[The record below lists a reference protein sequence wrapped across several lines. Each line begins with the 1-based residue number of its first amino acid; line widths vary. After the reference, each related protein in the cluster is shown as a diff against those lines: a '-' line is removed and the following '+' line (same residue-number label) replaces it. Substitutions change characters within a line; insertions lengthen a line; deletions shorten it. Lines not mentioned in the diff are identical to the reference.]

1 MVATVLSPLIKDRMR
16 EREKYIRKCYQKE
29 LKPSSRESRW
39 TAEQEPWAFLTQGF
53 QKIGQ
58 TFSWCHSGPRS
69 IRWGTGLADHTC
81 HGNTKAREWSPG
93 GIVPPQVLE
102 NKGAISKGFFFF
114 FFQKRILIK
123 TRWYLVSL
131 FHQYLNLLCRR
142 RQEPLSPGQHCRT
155 PRALAEQRQAYLA
168 LMEPLA
174 LASIGEPGSAV
185 SSESSS
191 SGRMSRFC

>member
-1 MVATVLSPLIKDRMR
+1 MVATVFSPLIKDRMR

-114 FFQKRILIK
+114 PEEDPHKDEMIFGVFVPPVPEFALQAQAGALEP
-123 TRWYLVSL
+123 WSALPHSSSL
-131 FHQYLNLLCRR
+131 SRAETGLPGFDGA
-142 RQEPLSPGQHCRT
+142 PGSGQHWGAR
-155 PRALAEQRQAYLA
+155 L
-168 LMEPLA
+168 
-174 LASIGEPGSAV
+174 
-185 SSESSS
+185 
-191 SGRMSRFC
+191 SR